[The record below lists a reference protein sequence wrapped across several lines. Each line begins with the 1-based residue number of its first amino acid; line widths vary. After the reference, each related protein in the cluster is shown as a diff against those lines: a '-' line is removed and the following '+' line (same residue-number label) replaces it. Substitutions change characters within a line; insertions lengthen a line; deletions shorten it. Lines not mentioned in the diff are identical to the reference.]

1 MEGITRC
8 MFFLFFGL
16 KVIRPF
22 AQHSEEFELD
32 QVVDQRIESISSLTE
47 EGSEIDYSSL
57 TEDLNYFAR
66 HKLNLNSAEI
76 ADLQALVVLSDAQIQ
91 SLFQH
96 ISKYGKLK
104 SIFELQSVAGLD
116 LTIVRWLQPF
126 VFVNE
131 EDGFS
136 DFSFRRLKEEGTHA
150 ILFRAKRTLQEQAG
164 FVPDALT
171 GKKNF
176 LGSEYGTYLRYRF
189 LYRRNIAFG
198 LTLENDIGEPLGMG
212 PDFKSASLFIREAR
226 GLKQLAI
233 GDYQVQFGQGLTCWN
248 SMAFGKSSFSVQ
260 VKRNAQN
267 LRPYSSVNEN
277 SFFRGAGATFGNKI
291 FSTTVFVSRRK
302 LDATFTND
310 TVLSDDNQVVSAI
323 ALGGLHRTEGERANK
338 NALTEDIYGGNV
350 QVQRGMWKLGVV
362 AVHRSFSDSIL
373 AKTDWYAQGKFA
385 GRNQDVMGVYAE
397 GVWQNVSLFGEVSRS
412 SNGAAASVFGMT
424 SALHARVSAT
434 LLFRDFDTDFQSVYS
449 NVLAEGNSVLP
460 SNERGTYASVQ
471 AQLTKKISM
480 NAYTDVVQFP
490 WLKYQVTAPSSF
502 SDNLIQFNYRP
513 DKKHEFYAR
522 MRIRRTSIDRSVLNR
537 IDFPVDKFSQQLR
550 LNFIFSP
557 TESLKLHS
565 RLELVKTNEE
575 GLPNETGYLV
585 FQDVIWKKM
594 NVPFSVTIRYALFQA
609 DTWNARLYAYE
620 NDVLYSYSIPAYY
633 GKGSRIYGIFK
644 FDVRRN
650 IDIWFR
656 IAQWT
661 YTDRDY
667 ISSGDSMI
675 SGFRK
680 TDCTLQMRMQF

>member
-8 MFFLFFGL
+8 VLLLFFGL

-22 AQHSEEFELD
+22 AQHSEDFELE
-32 QVVDQRIESISSLTE
+32 QVVEQRIESISSLTE

-76 ADLQALVVLSDAQIQ
+76 ADLQALFVLSEAQIH
-91 SLFQH
+91 SLFKH

-104 SIFELQSVAGLD
+104 SIFELQSVVGMD
-116 LTIVRWLQPF
+116 LMTVRWLQPF

-136 DFSFRRLKEEGTHA
+136 DFSFRRLREEGTHDVL
-150 ILFRAKRTLQEQAG
+150 IRTKRTLQEQAG
-164 FVPDALT
+164 FIPDAIT
-171 GKKNF
+171 GKKSF
-176 LGSEYGTYLRYRF
+176 LGNEYGTYLRYRF
-189 LYRRNIAFG
+189 QYRRNIAFG
-198 LTLENDIGEPLGMG
+198 LTLENDIGEPLRMG

-226 GLKQLAI
+226 GLKQLAL

-277 SFFRGAGATFGNKI
+277 SFFRGAGATLGNKF
-291 FSTTVFVSRRK
+291 FSTTIFVSRRK

-310 TVLSDDNQVVSAI
+310 TLLLDDSQVVSAI
-323 ALGGLHRTEGERANK
+323 ALGGLHRTESERANR
-338 NALTEDIYGGNV
+338 NALTENVYGGNV
-350 QVQRGMWKLGVV
+350 QVQRGMWKLGTV
-362 AVHRSFSDSIL
+362 AVHRNFSDSIA

-397 GVWQNVSLFGEVSRS
+397 GVLQNVSLFGEVSRS
-412 SNGAAASVFGMT
+412 SNGAMASVFGLT
-424 SALHARVSAT
+424 SALQARVSAT
-434 LLFRDFDTDFQSVYS
+434 LLFRDYSKDFQAVYS

-460 SNERGTYASVQ
+460 SNERGIYASVQ
-471 AQLTKKISM
+471 TQLSKKISL
-480 NAYTDVVQFP
+480 NVYTDGVQFP
-490 WLKYQVTAPSSF
+490 WLRYQVTGSSSF
-502 SDNLIQFNYRP
+502 SDNLIQVNYKP

-522 MRIRRTSIDRSVLNR
+522 MRIRRTSIDRSVPDR
-537 IDFPVDKFSQQLR
+537 IDFPVDKLSEQIR

-557 TESLKLHS
+557 TESIKLHS
-565 RLELVKTNEE
+565 RLEFVKTNEE
-575 GLPNETGYLV
+575 GLPNEKGYLV

-594 NVPFSVTIRYALFQA
+594 GVPCAITFRYALFQTDA
-609 DTWNARLYAYE
+609 WNARLYAYE

-633 GKGSRIYGIFK
+633 GKGARIYAIFK
-644 FDVRRN
+644 FDIRRN
-650 IDIWFR
+650 IDLWIR
-656 IAQWT
+656 LAQWT
-661 YTDRDY
+661 YTDRDQ
-667 ISSGDSMI
+667 ISSGDSAI
-675 SGFRK
+675 EGFRK
-680 TDCTLQMRMQF
+680 TDCTMQLRMQF